1 MQEGFFNEIEYQEFG
16 DTRNPKGFS
25 EDNYNKHNKGKKEMT
40 RISYAKSKRAEQS
53 FQDRIKHIK
62 KRGPIDFREPNKR
75 ILKFTSINDKEY
87 ENNTQEIIKKQKKKK
102 IPKKDRVRF

>member
-1 MQEGFFNEIEYQEFG
+1 MQEGIFNEIEYQEFG

-53 FQDRIKHIK
+53 FQDRIKPLWLNARLRSIW
-62 KRGPIDFREPNKR
+62 KR
-75 ILKFTSINDKEY
+75 ILRRCGNSASSCNGVYDILYVEEENDLLHG
-87 ENNTQEIIKKQKKKK
+87 
-102 IPKKDRVRF
+102 